1 MTYIEENSKTRT
13 TSTTGIGVNAF
24 GIEIRNSSTVS
35 SLPSSVSASPTPTQQ
50 ASADSGNDSA
60 TDTSGQLSVGAKAGI
75 GVGAGVGGLLVLL
88 FAAYFL
94 WKVWNSRQSK
104 AAAAGDARP
113 EYRSEL
119 QGSSN
124 VNVYKPP
131 MELPAEQHR
140 AELEGLS
147 AAELDG
153 SRGVSSP
160 ATKTTTERFELG

>member
-35 SLPSSVSASPTPTQQ
+35 SLLPSSVSASPTPTQQ

-88 FAAYFL
+88 FAAYFCGIPV
-94 WKVWNSRQSK
+94 KARQQ
-104 AAAAGDARP
+104 R
-113 EYRSEL
+113 
-119 QGSSN
+119 
-124 VNVYKPP
+124 
-131 MELPAEQHR
+131 
-140 AELEGLS
+140 LEMPDPNTGLS
-147 AAELDG
+147 Y
-153 SRGVSSP
+153 RGHQMSMSTDPQWKCQQSNIGLNWKGCPQPSLMGV
-160 ATKTTTERFELG
+160 EV